1 MDVSGTLNSAVF
13 GLKGAFSDS
22 HFDITDTIN
31 THHTNSTTGTGSL
44 DSRYF
49 LCYIDLMSVTQTQ
62 VTPISAI
69 TERLEKYKTCTNLPF
84 IEKLPFILE
93 LMLDNEFKQ
102 NIQKIYLFGSYAYGE
117 PNEDSDIDFCVII
130 DDAISANRND
140 VYFKIE
146 KKLLSKHMV
155 PNDLL
160 VYNAGT
166 FDKFKYDRGIERIVI
181 TYGVLIYERK

>member
-1 MDVSGTLNSAVF
+1 MENL
-13 GLKGAFSDS
+13 
-22 HFDITDTIN
+22 IN
-31 THHTNSTTGTGSL
+31 KASENTNA
-44 DSRYF
+44 
-49 LCYIDLMSVTQTQ
+49 Q
-62 VTPISAI
+62 VIPISEI
-69 TERLEKYKTCTNLPF
+69 TRRLKQNKNYKNLPF

-93 LMLDNEFKQ
+93 LMLDNEYKK

-130 DDAISANRND
+130 DDSISEFRNN
-140 VYFKIE
+140 VYFNIE

-160 VYNAGT
+160 VYNADK
-166 FDKFKYDRGIERIVI
+166 FDKFKYTRGIERVVV